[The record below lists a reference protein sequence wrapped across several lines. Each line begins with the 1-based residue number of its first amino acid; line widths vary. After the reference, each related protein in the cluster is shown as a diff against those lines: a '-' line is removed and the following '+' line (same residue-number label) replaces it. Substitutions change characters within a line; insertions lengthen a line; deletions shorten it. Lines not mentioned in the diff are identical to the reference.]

1 MTKVEKSAVVILM
14 KIYLDIL
21 DILEK
26 LEELEH
32 IKLYDEVKSR
42 NEPSICLDEYRQQRL
57 KRKQHASTKVVV
69 APRYSLKSQ
78 SHQS

>member
-14 KIYLDIL
+14 KIYL